1 MLYLQYKYQSFIQK
15 HYENRTPAF
24 AQHQQQFSGLR
35 TCHASYGNR
44 THRPI
49 FIYMVLMTHIR
60 RRGCYVE
67 LDEAFIDAL
76 HLYTGRKHDALRK
89 NIHQL
94 VDAGFFDKEMY
105 LNHNILTTRNLQM
118 GYRRRKNAMPIP
130 EQYRIVTATERRR
143 EERAERRREKAI
155 RKEEAATEKNQDKES
170 STDTPTILAQNLL
183 KFKSKTKTHYLS
195 HELQQFHHQVA
206 GGNSESC

>member
-1 MLYLQYKYQSFIQK
+1 MKTERPLSLNINSNFLDSEPAMRLMEIG
-15 HYENRTPAF
+15 RTDLF
-24 AQHQQQFSGLR
+24 
-35 TCHASYGNR
+35 
-44 THRPI
+44 

-143 EERAERRREKAI
+143 EERAERRRAKAI

>member
-24 AQHQQQFSGLR
+24 ASTSTAIFWTPNLPCVLWKSDAQTYFYLHGPDDPHTPPWLLCGTRRSVHRRAPPL
-35 TCHASYGNR
+35 
-44 THRPI
+44 HRPQA
-49 FIYMVLMTHIR
+49 R
-60 RRGCYVE
+60 RAQE
-67 LDEAFIDAL
+67 
-76 HLYTGRKHDALRK
+76 

-155 RKEEAATEKNQDKES
+155 IRKEEAATEKIRDKES

-183 KFKSKTKTHYLS
+183 K
-195 HELQQFHHQVA
+195 V
-206 GGNSESC
+206 